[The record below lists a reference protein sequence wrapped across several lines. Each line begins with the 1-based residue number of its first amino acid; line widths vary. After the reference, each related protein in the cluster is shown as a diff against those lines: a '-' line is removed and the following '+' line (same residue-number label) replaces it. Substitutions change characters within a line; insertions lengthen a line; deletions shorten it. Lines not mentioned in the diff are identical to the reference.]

1 MKKMFSIL
9 FVMLMSMT
17 FTASGATKS
26 TKRVND
32 VVIEQTI
39 KFTDSEKEL
48 VIYYVK
54 EKGAYSVYSE
64 TDLTKQKP
72 SRLNFVESS
81 SFKIVPNYKGKCFVT
96 CKSVKE
102 VFDLGFDLYNNINAF
117 CKSKP
122 LMSSVSSNCHSITSL
137 VLSRRK

>member
-1 MKKMFSIL
+1 MYEKNINCEIFMKKMFSIL

-39 KFTDSEKEL
+39 TFADSEKEL

-81 SFKIVPNYKGKCFVT
+81 SFKIVPDYKGKCFVT
-96 CKSVKE
+96 CKSLKE
-102 VFDLGFDLYNNINAF
+102 VIDLGSQLYNKHKALIARF
-117 CKSKP
+117 VEQCE
-122 LMSSVSSNCHSITSL
+122 
-137 VLSRRK
+137 

>member
-1 MKKMFSIL
+1 MYEKIINCEIFMKKMFSIL

-72 SRLNFVESS
+72 SRLNLVESCS
-81 SFKIVPNYKGKCFVT
+81 PDFIT
-96 CKSVKE
+96 
-102 VFDLGFDLYNNINAF
+102 F
-117 CKSKP
+117 C
-122 LMSSVSSNCHSITSL
+122 CH
-137 VLSRRK
+137 

>member
-1 MKKMFSIL
+1 MQHQKNRRMYKKNINCDIFMKKMFSIL
-9 FVMLMSMT
+9 FVMLMSMA

-39 KFTDSEKEL
+39 TFTDSEKEL

-54 EKGAYSVYSE
+54 EKGSYSVYSE

-72 SRLNFVESS
+72 TRLNLVESS
-81 SFKIVPNYKGKCFVT
+81 SFKIVHDYKGKCFVT
-96 CKSVKE
+96 CYSLKE
-102 VFDLGFDLYNNINAF
+102 VIDLGSQLYNKHKALIARF
-117 CKSKP
+117 
-122 LMSSVSSNCHSITSL
+122 TE
-137 VLSRRK
+137 